1 MKRIFFICAL
11 VATLVCFCISPLL
24 AQKPIVASKPTGSVP
39 IIIVS
44 DQYDNNENNR
54 SLLPDVEAYFLMG
67 EVTFLFNRNIGNA
80 DIYIQNLS
88 TLDMIAIS
96 VNGCGLVNAYVGNE
110 EGVYDIVIE
119 TNDQNYYGTF
129 ELI

>member
-1 MKRIFFICAL
+1 MKRIFFISAL

-24 AQKPIVASKPTGSVP
+24 AQKPIVASKPAGSIP
-39 IIIVS
+39 IIVS
-44 DQYDNNENNR
+44 GQNGKDENQR

-96 VNGCGLVNAYVGNE
+96 VDGCGLVNAYVGNE

-129 ELI
+129 EII

>member
-1 MKRIFFICAL
+1 M
-11 VATLVCFCISPLL
+11 
-24 AQKPIVASKPTGSVP
+24 
-39 IIIVS
+39 
-44 DQYDNNENNR
+44 
-54 SLLPDVEAYFLMG
+54 PDVEAYFLMG

-119 TNDQNYYGTF
+119 ANDQNYYGTF